1 MWPATFCAESPHSS
15 TSSSVSEKTQRVGW
29 DGPVRPISTIRP
41 GKAGERNVT
50 MFSLIAASLS
60 VGAVKVST
68 PTLIWAGA
76 EIAKAI
82 YRASQED

>member
-1 MWPATFCAESPHSS
+1 
-15 TSSSVSEKTQRVGW
+15 
-29 DGPVRPISTIRP
+29 
-41 GKAGERNVT
+41 
-50 MFSLIAASLS
+50 MFTLIASALT

-82 YRASQED
+82 YKASKED

>member
-1 MWPATFCAESPHSS
+1 MFTLLAS
-15 TSSSVSEKTQRVGW
+15 TLT
-29 DGPVRPISTIRP
+29 
-41 GKAGERNVT
+41 
-50 MFSLIAASLS
+50 

>member
-1 MWPATFCAESPHSS
+1 
-15 TSSSVSEKTQRVGW
+15 
-29 DGPVRPISTIRP
+29 
-41 GKAGERNVT
+41 